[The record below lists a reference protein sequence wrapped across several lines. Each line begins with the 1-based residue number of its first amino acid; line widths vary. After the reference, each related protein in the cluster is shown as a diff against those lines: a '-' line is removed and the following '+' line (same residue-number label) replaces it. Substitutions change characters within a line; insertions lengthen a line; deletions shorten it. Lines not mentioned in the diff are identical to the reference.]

1 MQYQH
6 SNAFRAESDMRQITL
21 RNIDPDLLKKIKE
34 LAQKE
39 NLSMNK
45 FIIKI
50 LKQALLTAEKKN
62 IPGQIPHHDLDE
74 LAGTWSEQE
83 AQAFERA
90 LKQQRQIDEELWS

>member
-1 MQYQH
+1 M
-6 SNAFRAESDMRQITL
+6 SQITF

-45 FIIKI
+45 FSTKI
-50 LKQALLTAEKKN
+50 LKQALLTGEKKK
-62 IPGQIPHHDLDE
+62 IPGQIRHHDLDE

-83 AQAFERA
+83 KQAFEQA